1 MLERA
6 ARLHP
11 GNELYG
17 SKHKALLRQLD
28 AVQAESER
36 DQRERTADGNA
47 GDGWSNGP
55 STDDADAREH
65 ARGSAEWDEPA
76 APPPRARFDRRTLT
90 EQWSKL
96 KALAFALLLTS
107 PRWMGEWAVSWLPR
121 DEDRAYRLT
130 YLSYYWIGTLEVP
143 LILCV
148 IGLVCRLVYVF
159 PWTVFFLV
167 CVAAAPVGFLIGRAA
182 GIKRRVLGGLVG
194 AHLLFV
200 YSCPTASAYLYCA
213 VLWLACAAVFRSIA
227 VGASAV
233 LCFLWFCP
241 WSALYLVLFAGWAM
255 LAYCAP
261 MPVGV
266 ASALLGLGWYRPM
279 LLVLLVSWLC
289 AGVGAYVRAPYSLW
303 IAAAGTA
310 AWWCPAYAPRGAL
323 LIALALALRW
333 RAQLRERCAHL
344 FGSSADEEL
353 ARPRDGTAAVAH
365 VLGASTHYEVLA
377 LGRKASL
384 AQIKSAYKRMALL
397 LHPDKNQ
404 RAWPASR
411 TRARARPT
419 MQAREACWRVS
430 HPLPLALVPPRFAA
444 STRAPMPARSASRR
458 GV

>member
-1 MLERA
+1 MRSADSGDLLKAVKMLERA

-213 VLWLACAAVFRSIA
+213 VLWLACAAVFRS
-227 VGASAV
+227 GAV
-233 LCFLWFCP
+233 LASSVLGFLWLCP
-241 WSALYLVLFAGWAM
+241 WTALYLVLFAGWAM
-255 LAYCAP
+255 LMYCAP
-261 MPVGV
+261 LPSAA
-266 ASALLGLGWYRPM
+266 ASALLCFGCYFPLS
-279 LLVLLVSWLC
+279 LALVLSWLAAAVC
-289 AGVGAYVRAPYSLW
+289 AYVRAPYALT

-310 AWWCPAYAPRGAL
+310 AWWRPAYAPRVAL
-323 LIALALALRW
+323 LLALALALRW
-333 RAQLRERCAHL
+333 RAQLRELGAWL
-344 FGSSADEEL
+344 VGSSADADL
-353 ARPRDGTAAVAH
+353 PRPRDGPAAVAH

-404 RAWPASR
+404 RAPRAARRRVRFCARAESR
-411 TRARARPT
+411 GARARG
-419 MQAREACWRVS
+419 ACRRV
-430 HPLPLALVPPRFAA
+430 
-444 STRAPMPARSASRR
+444 
-458 GV
+458 